1 MTKFYRIP
9 DTFQKSTGPITTTH
23 VLYNV
28 QGTNQVSL
36 PSGSNPYPTGYP
48 VDTSGLTPA
57 KGFIENASVSYAS
70 YFSKQT
76 RNKPIQE
83 KLFQILTSAAQT
95 TGVRVV
101 IFSGGQPRY
110 PNGPRVG
117 STRHDLGYAADI
129 DLYTK
134 ILPTKNATEA
144 ALARLDAGGT
154 SAENIQEEGP
164 LNVENPRT
172 APIVIAFAQACFE
185 AGATA
190 IGAGNGYM
198 GGDSL
203 HVDIAYGNVTNNAA
217 TYWGAQGK
225 SVNAT
230 GWLKKLAVQYPV
242 NRNT

>member
-9 DTFQKSTGPITTTH
+9 DTFQKSTGPITTTQ

-48 VDTSGLTPA
+48 IDTSGLTPA
-57 KGFIENASVSYAS
+57 KGFIENASVSYVS
-70 YFSKQT
+70 DFSKKT

-83 KLFQILTSAAQT
+83 KLFQILTSAAQAAR
-95 TGVRVV
+95 VKVV

-110 PNGPRVG
+110 PAGPRLG
-117 STRHDLGYAADI
+117 SIRHDLGYAADI
-129 DLYTK
+129 DLFTK

-154 SAENIQEEGP
+154 FAENVQVEGP
-164 LNVENPRT
+164 LKVEDPRT
-172 APIVIAFAQACFE
+172 APVVIAFAQACFE

-203 HVDIAYGNVTNNAA
+203 HVDIAYGNVTSNPGTHWGVTNGNESAA
-217 TYWGAQGK
+217 
-225 SVNAT
+225 
-230 GWLKKLAVQYPV
+230 GWLKKLAAQYPV